1 MALGEL
7 GFRVTLRGPHT
18 VVELGDMSAAIL
30 GFGNLAFKCC
40 VVDGMILHLHRH
52 ALDLRV
58 VAGALGNGPALQRV
72 THLQT
77 EVVVPAAG
85 MMQLHHEN
93 GALAFWQRLARFG
106 LPGLVKTTLAAVLD
120 Q

>member
-1 MALGEL
+1 M
-7 GFRVTLRGPHT
+7 LR
-18 VVELGDMSAAIL
+18 S
-30 GFGNLAFKCC
+30 
-40 VVDGMILHLHRH
+40 
-52 ALDLRV
+52 
-58 VAGALGNGPALQRV
+58 QRV